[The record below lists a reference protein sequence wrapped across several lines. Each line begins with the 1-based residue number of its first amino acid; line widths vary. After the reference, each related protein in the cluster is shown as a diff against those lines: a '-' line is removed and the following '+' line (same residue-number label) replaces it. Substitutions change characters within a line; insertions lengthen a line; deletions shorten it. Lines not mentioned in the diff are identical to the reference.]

1 MIAFTFKYNNFS
13 VKQRE
18 RGGGPSNEGGQKNAG
33 LVLRLQ

>member
-1 MIAFTFKYNNFS
+1 MIAFTFKYNIFS

-18 RGGGPSNEGGQKNAG
+18 RGGGPSNEGQKNAG